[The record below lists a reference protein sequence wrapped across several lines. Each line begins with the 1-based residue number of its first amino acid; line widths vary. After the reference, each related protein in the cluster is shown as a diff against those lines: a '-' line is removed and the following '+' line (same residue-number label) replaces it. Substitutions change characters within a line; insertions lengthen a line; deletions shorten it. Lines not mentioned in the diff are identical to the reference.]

1 MCIAQG
7 MILLDNTIVN
17 VALPSIQRELGVT
30 PSNLEWIIN
39 AYVLALASLI
49 LPGGTL
55 GDRFGRKRFF
65 LIGLAIFTVFSAACA
80 LSRDDPQLIV
90 FRALQGVGAAAMAP
104 LTLSI
109 LVDAFPPE
117 RRTTAIGI
125 WAGVSGLG
133 FGAGPILGGLL
144 IELFDWSAIFWVN
157 IPLGVACFLL
167 TVAAVQESRN
177 PGARRL
183 DPMGTLL
190 ASGGLFLVTFAL
202 IETNTHPW
210 GSGYTLSLLGAGVA
224 ALVCFVLHERRVEHP
239 MVPLGLFRSPQ
250 FSSANVVYALAYL
263 ALAGMFFFVTLYFQ
277 NVKGW
282 SALQTGLSWIP
293 LNLPFL
299 LVSPFAGRFVRRFGT
314 SWVSGGGILLGAVG
328 TIGLAQL
335 DVGSSYHAAWPCY
348 LLIGFGYGFAVP
360 AVSSAAM
367 GAVPAAQSGVG
378 SGILNSSRQVGAAV
392 GLAVLG
398 SISHAIVSRSW
409 QLHIEALPA
418 GVRAQAAS
426 LFPSVAGGEGRAI
439 GALIGPEAAS
449 MAFESFVS
457 GLHVALWV
465 AGAAMVLGAAIA
477 FVGLRGPRAA
487 ASAPVT
493 GDPG

>member
-1 MCIAQG
+1 MLLLAGALALADPAASQSQLQPLDAPAAAAPPAGGRLTPARQRLTLAAMCIAQG

-144 IELFDWSAIFWVN
+144 IEIFDWSAIFWVN

-183 DPMGTLL
+183 DPVGTLL

-239 MVPLGLFRSPQ
+239 MVPL
-250 FSSANVVYALAYL
+250 
-263 ALAGMFFFVTLYFQ
+263 
-277 NVKGW
+277 
-282 SALQTGLSWIP
+282 
-293 LNLPFL
+293 NLPFL
-299 LVSPFAGRFVRRFGT
+299 LVSPFAGRIVRRFGT

-348 LLIGFGYGFAVP
+348 LLIGFGYGLAVP

-378 SGILNSSRQVGAAV
+378 SGILNSSRQVGAIV

-398 SISHAIVSRSW
+398 SMSHAIISGSW
-409 QLHIEALPA
+409 RLHIEALPA
-418 GVRAQAAS
+418 GVRTQAAS
-426 LFPSVAGGEGRAI
+426 LFPSVAGGEGRAV

-449 MAFESFVS
+449 LAFESFVS

-465 AGAAMVLGAAIA
+465 AGAAKVLGAAIA

-493 GDPG
+493 GDPA